1 MLKTT
6 IDRIAKPSIPLILY
20 GQLKGYE
27 SRPFAVLLKIL
38 FSTGSLSRKISDRY
52 PRDLRKVSALIYSI
66 YHHYANEM
74 DNRRA
79 LALTKALT
87 IPFALSVQM
96 ANFRYVES
104 DRSFTDL
111 IQYQKRTNSD
121 GPTRMNKMT
130 IVEENDRNY
139 IFEIRGECCFFNIFS
154 ALGAPEL
161 TTVFCETDN
170 AIFNIYRPDEITF
183 ERSGTGKRIVD
194 GASACTFICRSNGGD

>member
-20 GQLKGYE
+20 GQLKGYV
-27 SRPFAVLLKIL
+27 SRPLPTLIKIL
-38 FSTGSLSRKISDRY
+38 ISTGPLSRKISGKY
-52 PRDLRKVSALIYSI
+52 PKDLRKVSALIFSI
-66 YHHYANEM
+66 YNQCVKDM
-74 DNRRA
+74 DSHRA

-104 DRSFTDL
+104 DRSFSDL
-111 IQYQKRTNSD
+111 IKYQKRTNQD
-121 GPTRMNKMT
+121 GPTRMNRMT
-130 IVEENDRNY
+130 ILEENKRNY

-161 TTVFCETDN
+161 TTIFCETDN

-194 GASACTFICRSNGGD
+194 GASVCSFICRRNDF